1 MIVLHGFGV
10 HLWWACAFSKWSFYG
25 KRPSSSILGLVSNKS
40 IDDFS
45 PINFVTTLKESLRIG
60 DLGGV
65 FECISEATTWAIPCK
80 MNCSAVFF
88 ASSPNCPVKLPDA
101 I

>member
-1 MIVLHGFGV
+1 MALEFTCGGFVL
-10 HLWWACAFSKWSFYG
+10 FSNGLVEG
-25 KRPSSSILGLVSNKS
+25 KRPSRSIFGLVSNKS

-65 FECISEATTWAIPCK
+65 FACISEATTWAIPRK